1 MNARVPP
8 SALNAAQALTQVGR
22 AWDEQIVPQLT
33 DYIGIPAK
41 SPMFDADWAKHGY
54 LDTVM
59 RNTAAWVEAQKVEGL
74 TLEIIRTDGRTP
86 LMFFEVAD
94 RRRWAGC
101 GQPADRADVRPPGQ
115 AARVFWLAQ

>member
-8 SALNAAQALTQVGR
+8 SALNAAQALTQVSR

-54 LDTVM
+54 IDTVM

-74 TLEIIRTDGRTP
+74 TLEIIRTEGRTP
-86 LMFFEVAD
+86 LMFFEVAASSGA
-94 RRRWAGC
+94 AG
-101 GQPADRADVRPPGQ
+101 GPAAVSQ
-115 AARVFWLAQ
+115 QTVL